1 MSKYS
6 VAVAI
11 ALAFIVHAGT
21 ASAQNSFTETCSN
34 YGFVYSGN
42 NAAIHAT
49 CLTNAGTPNDT
60 TMILTGIVNVNGVL
74 TNLNS
79 GVPSSFQTN
88 CGSIEIY
95 SEGPIVTLS
104 AMCRVNNN
112 QFNDTS
118 VSLNNINNSNGVLVQ
133 GK

>member
-1 MSKYS
+1 MMRWPSCSCKR
-6 VAVAI
+6 AQK
-11 ALAFIVHAGT
+11 LGT
-21 ASAQNSFTETCSN
+21 VS
-34 YGFVYSGN
+34 
-42 NAAIHAT
+42 
-49 CLTNAGTPNDT
+49 
-60 TMILTGIVNVNGVL
+60 
-74 TNLNS
+74 
-79 GVPSSFQTN
+79 SSFQTN

-118 VSLNNINNSNGVLVQ
+118 VSLKNINNSNGVLVQ